1 MSYIGKEPISGGFHK
16 LSHPAASATDT
27 YALTLNGSAYY
38 ANSANQ
44 IICSLNGIIQAPQ
57 DSFTI
62 NGSNLVFAEALTAND
77 TIDFIIALGDV
88 LDIGTPSDGA
98 VTANKISSNVLRNGI
113 RINTGTLSTNTTIAA
128 SERGVIG
135 GSLTIDNNV
144 SLTINGEL
152 TIV

>member
-1 MSYIGKEPISGGFHK
+1 MSYVGKEPLSGGFHK

-27 YALTLNGSAYY
+27 YALTLNGA
-38 ANSANQ
+38 AFFPNSANH
-44 IICSLNGIIQAPQ
+44 IICSLNGIIQSPQ

-62 NGSNLVFAEALTAND
+62 KGSNLICAEALEAGD
-77 TIDFIIALGDV
+77 SIKFIIALGDV

-98 VTANKISSNVLRNGI
+98 VTANKISSNVMRNGI

-128 SERGVIG
+128 SERGMIAG
-135 GSLTIDNNV
+135 ALTIDNNV
-144 SLTINGEL
+144 TLTVNGEL